1 MDKLQLAESAAE
13 IDGHW
18 PINETSRIA
27 LREGQPLRV
36 DEERGN
42 LFAFAIATGNEPVE
56 IVVHPN
62 HRNKGL
68 GSALMR
74 DLIARGETS
83 FWAHGALPAARKLA
97 EDFELIPT
105 RTILLMSRN
114 SGTHL
119 PLPEQSIRTFRPGD
133 EEQIVAV
140 NAKAFASHPEQGEMT
155 VQSMRLLMTE
165 PWFDPNGL
173 FIAEREGQI
182 AGFHWTKKFDGVG
195 EVYVIGVSPDLQ
207 GSGIG
212 RDLLVAGLNHMSDCE
227 RIDLFV
233 EESNSAAISIYEQ
246 YGFTERS
253 RDINY
258 DRPVNY

>member
-1 MDKLQLAESAAE
+1 MDKMQLAELAAE
-13 IDGHW
+13 VDGHW

-36 DEERGN
+36 EEELGD
-42 LFAFAIATGNEPVE
+42 LFAFAIATGDEPVE

-68 GSALMR
+68 GSSLMR
-74 DLIARGETS
+74 DLIATGETS

-97 EDFELIPT
+97 EKFDLIPT
-105 RTILLMSRN
+105 RTILLMSRD
-114 SGTHL
+114 SATLL
-119 PLPEQSIRTFRPGD
+119 PNPNQSIRTFRPGD

-140 NAKAFASHPEQGEMT
+140 NGKAFAGHPEQGAMT
-155 VQSMRLLMTE
+155 VQTMRLLMAE

-173 FIAEREGQI
+173 FVAEPEGQI
-182 AGFHWTKKFDGVG
+182 VGFHWTKKFNGVG
-195 EVYVIGVSPDLQ
+195 EVYVIGVSPDMQ

-212 RDLLVAGLNHMSDCE
+212 RALLVAGLNHMSDCE

-233 EESNSAAISIYEQ
+233 EETNSAAISIYEQ
-246 YGFTERS
+246 YGFAERS

-258 DRPVNY
+258 SRPA